1 MKKTAWLLALLT
13 GLLMTG
19 CLQDEVGGVR
29 VATDAPLEVYSVPR
43 QVAVTLFHT
52 GGPWTAT
59 TSSSWIQVLKQS
71 GVGGTD
77 TLILKTAE
85 KNVTG
90 ERRLAQVF
98 IESGDQREI
107 VEVWQRN
114 EYALFSV
121 KNFELPAE
129 GGYFDVKFH
138 TNCSDSLQLYVTTAL
153 VDYLEDTRKKD
164 SVENVRTRAAEPVE
178 ASLSWLRVLP
188 NETDS
193 IREGLFF
200 LSIPGKLGQR
210 LDLDTLRFSQA
221 GRLPVDSIPVTSE

>member
-1 MKKTAWLLALLT
+1 MKTTVWLLALLT

-29 VATDAPLEVYSVPR
+29 VATDTPLEVYSVPR
-43 QVAVTLFHT
+43 QVALTLFHT

-59 TSSSWIQVLKQS
+59 TSSSWIEVLKQS
-71 GVGGTD
+71 GPGGTD
-77 TLILKTAE
+77 TLIVKTTE

-90 ERRLAQVF
+90 ERRQAHVV
-98 IESGDQREI
+98 IESGNLREL
-107 VEVWQRN
+107 VEVWQRD

-129 GGYFDVKFH
+129 GGFFDVKFN
-138 TNCSDSLQLYVTTAL
+138 TNCSDSLQLYVTTSL

-164 SVENVRTRAAEPVE
+164 SVENVRTRAADPVE
-178 ASLSWLRVLP
+178 GSLSWLRVLP

-193 IREGLFF
+193 VREGLFF
-200 LSIPGKLGQR
+200 LSISGKLGQR
-210 LDLDTLRFSQA
+210 LDLDTLHFSQA
-221 GRLPVDSIPVTSE
+221 GRLSVDSIPATSE

>member
-1 MKKTAWLLALLT
+1 
-13 GLLMTG
+13 
-19 CLQDEVGGVR
+19 
-29 VATDAPLEVYSVPR
+29 
-43 QVAVTLFHT
+43 
-52 GGPWTAT
+52 
-59 TSSSWIQVLKQS
+59 
-71 GVGGTD
+71 
-77 TLILKTAE
+77 
-85 KNVTG
+85 
-90 ERRLAQVF
+90 
-98 IESGDQREI
+98 
-107 VEVWQRN
+107 
-114 EYALFSV
+114 
-121 KNFELPAE
+121 
-129 GGYFDVKFH
+129 VKFH